1 MTVTTIG
8 SFSVGDLVP
17 GASLAVSAGVQGIN
31 DALPDITARL
41 AALAAFSPLPV
52 DFAAS
57 KAMALDIGANLQAAM
72 TLGLSPPD
80 ISAQITA
87 VTDLIAVLAAKVSAV
102 NAQLEILTD
111 LQASLDVESIA
122 AYAYDG
128 TKASLGSE
136 LGTAVGG
143 GGTHV
148 NALLLVATD
157 SASWAGLSAIVR
169 VTP

>member
-8 SFSVGDLVP
+8 SFSVGDVVP

-87 VTDLIAVLAAKVSAV
+87 VTELIGVLAAKVSAV
-102 NAQLEILTD
+102 NAQLEILTS
-111 LQASLDVESIA
+111 LQTSLAAESIA

-128 TKASLGSE
+128 TRGAMASE
-136 LGTAVGG
+136 LGAAVGG
-143 GGTHV
+143 GSGHV
-148 NALLLVATD
+148 NAVLLVATD
-157 SASWAGLSAIVR
+157 SPSWAGLSAIVK